1 MHRSL
6 PPRPSLA
13 QLKHQAKD
21 LRTDAREG
29 DRDAIGILR
38 RLRRFESATDPQI
51 ASANVALSDAQ
62 YALAMEYGFA
72 SWPALKRHVESL
84 AGNARGAVRRD
95 DGSVIVDGFQRAR
108 WGGGTRRQNSN
119 IAVLALISEALGDD
133 VDYDFLMGA
142 TGAAFPVE
150 FSRERLNDSDVDAI
164 RVNVRRQ
171 LLGTLCSRL
180 SVR

>member
-13 QLKHQAKD
+13 HLKHQAKD
-21 LRTDAREG
+21 LRSDAREG

-72 SWPALKRHVESL
+72 SWPALKQHVESL
-84 AGNARGAVRRD
+84 TGNAHGAVRRD

-142 TGAAFPVE
+142 TCAAFRIQVFKDQLCPSSPHANCG
-150 FSRERLNDSDVDAI
+150 FKCIDRAPAAWGREI
-164 RVNVRRQ
+164 
-171 LLGTLCSRL
+171 
-180 SVR
+180 